1 MGILY
6 AERKVLMGEVS
17 DIIKRIIELRDA
29 CDYTVE
35 EFADM
40 LGIDVDTYRS
50 YEENGETIPVSVVF
64 EIAKKCGVDFAEI
77 ITGVSA
83 KIKTYDIVKAGEGK
97 GATRY
102 VGYNLSDLA
111 FRFSN
116 KVMQPLLVKLEPGDG
131 APELVSHNGQE
142 FNYVVEGKMDFMF
155 DDKHFIL
162 EQGDS
167 VYFDA
172 THKHGQTCAEDKPAT
187 FLTII
192 AE

>member
-1 MGILY
+1 
-6 AERKVLMGEVS
+6 MGEVN

-29 CDYTVE
+29 CGYTVE

-40 LGIDVDTYRS
+40 LGVDVEIYRS

-64 EIAKKCGVDFAEI
+64 EIAKKCGVDFTEI

-102 VGYNLSDLA
+102 TGYNLADLA
-111 FRFSN
+111 CHFSN
-116 KVMQPLLVKLEPGDG
+116 KVMQPLLVSLEPGDG
-131 APELVSHNGQE
+131 APELVKHSGQE
-142 FNYVVEGKMDFMF
+142 FNYVLEGKVDFMF

-162 EQGDS
+162 EKGDS

-172 THKHGQTCAEDKPAT
+172 THKHGQTCGEDKPAK
-187 FLTII
+187 FLTVI